1 MHPTHPPTT
10 IWSLGSGPSNKWRKH
25 DEAIIHI
32 ISSQHIGPKSN
43 TQMPTKQVAL
53 LNDEHD
59 RARI

>member
-10 IWSLGSGPSNKWRKH
+10 IWSLGSGPYIFI
-25 DEAIIHI
+25 DI

-43 TQMPTKQVAL
+43 TQMPTNQVAL
-53 LNDEHD
+53 PYDEHD